1 MLKSKKSLREE
12 VIVLKKKVEELTRF
26 CSTSPSLA
34 EQRQQQENLK
44 RALNQRDAWFDK
56 WDKLKK
62 QSKEIYF
69 YLRDE
74 VPHFEGKD
82 EVISKVLKL
91 VNSGLIIDNFIGD

>member
-12 VIVLKKKVEELTRF
+12 VIVLKKKVDELTRY

-44 RALNQRDAWFDK
+44 RALNQRDAWFDR

-62 QSKEIYF
+62 QSMEL
-69 YLRDE
+69 YLYLQDRA
-74 VPHFEGKD
+74 PCFEGKD
-82 EVISKVLKL
+82 EVMDRVVNLI
-91 VNSGLIIDNFIGD
+91 NSGLIIDSSRD